1 MSLSAMPA
9 IVAVYESDDLMH
21 GLLCEW
27 LSGAGHIV
35 RDATKTHDRASR
47 RPDLVIVSI
56 SCPKRE
62 IDMLMRV
69 VRSVHPG
76 TPIVALSS
84 QARLG
89 LSSNGGLARELG
101 VERVMAKPLTRKE
114 LVGAVDAI
122 LTARSHA
129 S

>member
-1 MSLSAMPA
+1 MA
-9 IVAVYESDDLMH
+9 IIATYESDDLMY

-27 LSGAGHIV
+27 LGGAGHIV
-35 RDATKTHDRASR
+35 GDPTRTHDRQTPRA
-47 RPDLVIVSI
+47 DLVIVSV
-56 SCPKRE
+56 SGLKRE
-62 IDMLMRV
+62 IDLLMHC

-101 VERVMAKPLTRKE
+101 VARVMAKPLTRKE
-114 LVGAVDAI
+114 LVGAIDDI
-122 LTARSHA
+122 LAGV
-129 S
+129 